1 MKNTINSLNA
11 QLKGRQLK
19 ITSLTNEK
27 KDNEALIKRHQ
38 NDVVTLKG
46 VNENIDAEIKQQSE
60 MINELAKAVSILE
73 SCES

>member
-1 MKNTINSLNA
+1 MKKTINSLNA
-11 QLKGRQLK
+11 QLKSRQLQ

-27 KDNEALIKRHQ
+27 KDNELLIKRHQ

-46 VNENIDAEIKQQSE
+46 VNENIDSEIKQQSE
-60 MINELAKAVSILE
+60 MINELAKAISILE